1 MDIDEEDRARN
12 KARTPY
18 MEAINPDAPQPTTDF
33 KRAFADA
40 TKYWLTSAQGA
51 TKRHLPPDIHKAL
64 WNSSPDK
71 VRQVVLAVLLF
82 VTLVTIL
89 LLPMEWWIE
98 SANEPATKTSSCLFH
113 LCVDFTKTAPAP
125 SPVQDKAPTKS
136 AADALLEEALSERS
150 GQDGAD
156 QIEDALQDSSHS
168 FQSNLTEQLNASGT
182 SHDESASMK
191 LSIEDALLKGE
202 QILRERE
209 PVPNATDPQ
218 DTRIDPQDTRIDLPL
233 TDGQDTS
240 PDLPRTLG
248 EAALLAD
255 AGSVKGIMNGSIAV
269 NLSFAVNRSS
279 TNESAYDTNPAMPP
293 VMHVP
298 PYPGGVSEAAKQEA
312 ARLTNT
318 YDVRKAMVLPLG
330 EFYNWT
336 MAPPPAKV
344 PDKTLLIAPKAG
356 LEKLQAK
363 YHFCKRT
370 MKTGWFGQSSTKWWR
385 WDWQQQIVEN
395 VCHAKPSGALVTSDW
410 RKIYSKLH
418 AEILRRR
425 GAHSVTGKRNALLV
439 RSEASGVAGQLSH
452 MVLGLLAAHSGD
464 RALLG
469 RWNFGDLFES
479 KWIDTS
485 PKGVYASKG
494 GVLP

>member
-1 MDIDEEDRARN
+1 
-12 KARTPY
+12 
-18 MEAINPDAPQPTTDF
+18 
-33 KRAFADA
+33 
-40 TKYWLTSAQGA
+40 
-51 TKRHLPPDIHKAL
+51 
-64 WNSSPDK
+64 
-71 VRQVVLAVLLF
+71 
-82 VTLVTIL
+82 
-89 LLPMEWWIE
+89 MEWWIE

-136 AADALLEEALSERS
+136 AADALLEVLPVFFHGICSSCQMQGFALKEALSERS

-356 LEKLQAK
+356 LE
-363 YHFCKRT
+363 
-370 MKTGWFGQSSTKWWR
+370 
-385 WDWQQQIVEN
+385 QQIVEN

-425 GAHSVTGKRNALLV
+425 
-439 RSEASGVAGQLSH
+439 
-452 MVLGLLAAHSGD
+452 
-464 RALLG
+464 
-469 RWNFGDLFES
+469 
-479 KWIDTS
+479 
-485 PKGVYASKG
+485 
-494 GVLP
+494 